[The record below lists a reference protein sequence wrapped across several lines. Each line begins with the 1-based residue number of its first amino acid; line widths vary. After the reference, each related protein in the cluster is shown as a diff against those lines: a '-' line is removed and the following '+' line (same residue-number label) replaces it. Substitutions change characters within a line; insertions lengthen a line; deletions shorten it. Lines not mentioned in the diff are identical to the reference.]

1 MSMRTT
7 TACALHGVW
16 YLIQTRLLRRRIPFI
31 GGFVLTEQC
40 NLGCEHC
47 AVANTGIPDMTWD
60 EVCHG
65 LSCLRRKG
73 IRLLAITGGEPMLW
87 RDGGRRLPDV
97 LAHARQLGFKVISLY
112 TNGTLPLKTSA
123 DTVFVSIDGL
133 KKTSERLRGNDY
145 DKVLSNLRNSP
156 HPNLIV
162 NCTINRHNAD
172 ELEEFTAYVAAIPQV
187 RAVSFYFH
195 TPYYGM
201 DKLFLTMEEKRPIID
216 RILALKRRYPIC
228 NSAAALRD
236 VRNDSWQRPS
246 DICVVYA
253 RNREFQC
260 CRSIGNREACD
271 NCGYMGYPEIISL
284 LKLRPSSIIE
294 ALAYLP
300 KGDNPD
306 A

>member
-1 MSMRTT
+1 MSLRTI
-7 TACALHGVW
+7 TACALHAAW
-16 YLIQTRLLRRRIPFI
+16 YLVKTRVLGKKLPFI

-47 AVANTGIPDMTWD
+47 TVGNTGLADMSWD
-60 EVCHG
+60 DVCRG
-65 LSCLRRKG
+65 LVTLRQQG

-87 RDGGRRLPDV
+87 RDGPHRLPDV
-97 LAHARQLGFKVISLY
+97 LSHARRLGFHVISLY
-112 TNGTLPLKTSA
+112 TNGTLPLRTSA
-123 DTVFVSIDGL
+123 DTVFVSVDGL
-133 KKTSERLRGNDY
+133 KQTSERLRGNDY
-145 DKVLSNLRNSP
+145 DKVISNIRDSS

-162 NCTINRHNAD
+162 NCTINRHNAH
-172 ELEEFTAYVAAIPQV
+172 ELEEFTAMITAIPQV
-187 RAVSFYFH
+187 KALSFYFH
-195 TPYYGM
+195 TPYYGI
-201 DKLFLTMEEKRPIID
+201 DNLFLTMEEKQPIID

-228 NSAAALRD
+228 NSTAALRD

-253 RNREFQC
+253 RNRVFRC
-260 CRSIGNREACD
+260 CRSVGNQEACD

-284 LKLRPSSIIE
+284 LKLRPSSLIE

-300 KGDNPD
+300 KGANPD

>member
-7 TACALHGVW
+7 TACALHGIW
-16 YLIQTRLLRRRIPFI
+16 YLIQTRLLRRRLPFI

-65 LSCLRRKG
+65 LACLRSKG
-73 IRLLAITGGEPMLW
+73 IRLLAITGG
-87 RDGGRRLPDV
+87 
-97 LAHARQLGFKVISLY
+97 
-112 TNGTLPLKTSA
+112 
-123 DTVFVSIDGL
+123 
-133 KKTSERLRGNDY
+133 
-145 DKVLSNLRNSP
+145 
-156 HPNLIV
+156 
-162 NCTINRHNAD
+162 
-172 ELEEFTAYVAAIPQV
+172 
-187 RAVSFYFH
+187 
-195 TPYYGM
+195 
-201 DKLFLTMEEKRPIID
+201 
-216 RILALKRRYPIC
+216 
-228 NSAAALRD
+228 ALRD

-260 CRSIGNREACD
+260 CRSIGNPEACD

-300 KGDNPD
+300 KGNRPD
-306 A
+306 GHAPQPKV